1 MLTDTKLRNLKP
13 RDKLYKVNDRDGLYV
28 AVTPAGS
35 ISFRYNY
42 SIHGRQE
49 TITFGRYGVGGITL
63 AEARER
69 LGEAKR
75 MVADGKSPAKEKA
88 RDKAR
93 VKGAETFGAWAEKW
107 LRGYQMADSTRDM
120 RRSIYVRELETK
132 FGNQKLTEISHEDL
146 RALTDAI
153 VERGAPATAVHA
165 REIVLQVYRWAT
177 ERGQKVEN
185 PADLV
190 RPASIARFEPRDRTL
205 TPAEIGLMYRYMEK
219 VGTTPSI
226 RAAVKLL
233 LLTMVRKSELTN
245 ATWSEI
251 NFSEALWTIP
261 KERMKR
267 RNPHLVFLSRQAM
280 DILIALKTFAGGSD
294 YIFPSRYD
302 SDAPMSSATMNR
314 VMDLTYKA
322 AQKEGQSLSKFGP
335 HDLRRTASTLLH
347 EAGYNTDW
355 IEKCLAHEQKG
366 VRAVYNKAEYREQ
379 RAAMLQDW
387 ADMIDEWTTTKDAC
401 STNSAAS

>member
-13 RDKLYKVNDRDGLYV
+13 REKLYKVNDRDGLYV

-42 SIHGRQE
+42 SINGRQE
-49 TITFGRYGVGGITL
+49 TLTFGRYGVGGITL
-63 AEARER
+63 AEAREQ
-69 LGEAKR
+69 LGDAKK
-75 MVADGKSPAKEKA
+75 MVASGKSPAKEKA

-93 VKGAETFGAWAEKW
+93 VKDAETFGAWAEKW

-120 RRSIYVRELETK
+120 RRSVYGRELKPK
-132 FGNQKLTEISHEDL
+132 FSNQKLVEITHEDL

-153 VERGAPATAVHA
+153 VERGAPATAVHV
-165 REIVLQVYRWAT
+165 REIVLQVFRWAI
-177 ERGQKVEN
+177 ERGQKIEN

-190 RPASIARFEPRDRTL
+190 RPTTIAKFEPRDRAL
-205 TPAEIGLMYRYMEK
+205 TPNEIGLMYQYLER
-219 VGTTPSI
+219 VGTSPTN
-226 RAAVKLL
+226 RAAAKLL

-251 NFSEALWTIP
+251 SFSDALWTIP

-267 RNPHLVFLSRQAM
+267 RNVHLVFLSQQAL

-294 YIFPSRYD
+294 YVFPSRYD
-302 SDAPMSSATMNR
+302 SDVPMSSATLNQ
-314 VMDLTYKA
+314 VLTLTYKA
-322 AQKEGQSLSKFGP
+322 AQKDGKSIGKFGP

-387 ADMIDEWTTTKDAC
+387 ADMVSEWTA
-401 STNSAAS
+401 